1 MKKQTFLLS
10 LLGLFLL
17 GCSSED
23 SIVDNEENQPSG
35 PVTRSF
41 LSVNIVASSN
51 AATRADGTY
60 EDGVSKE
67 GNVNAVRFFFF
78 DENGKAA
85 PISKRNGTQVYQS
98 YIDWYPTAS
107 DSGSGDKNETVERV
121 LKATLGIS
129 VPGES
134 AEKEYPTQVLAILN
148 PTSEILNLGTTA
160 TSTIGPD
167 LEALV
172 TEVADFKTGL
182 DNNNFVMSNSVYVVA
197 GETSKPNVVVK
208 TTSLAEENFAATAEE
223 AEDNKVTI
231 YVERVLARHD
241 LSIRLE
247 AVAGKE
253 GVYKT
258 KDSEYGLNGE
268 NSIENKNIY
277 VKFLGWN
284 ITCTPKESRLVKDF
298 SGDWAGNTFGLTNG
312 PWNAANYHRS
322 FWAINPTLSYQE
334 DYQFCSY
341 KEISL
346 EIPKVGSITPYT
358 TTYMQE
364 NAAES
369 ATSAATAHPTQVIV
383 KAQLVDENEQPITI
397 AKWANRM
404 YTLDGVKTA
413 IANVLNLYKYVNGK
427 YIKIVPDDVHF
438 ATWQQ
443 LYEGEEKEK
452 DPNEGN
458 YYVYAKVDENT
469 TWYQKTGEEFK
480 EFSSDDEVKTYVRDV
495 VNHVM
500 VWNEG
505 QTYYYFDIMHLGEKA
520 TEPGYYGVV
529 RNHIYRSTIKTL
541 AGLGTPVY
549 DPDEEI
555 IPEKPEDD
563 TMLSAEIKILQW
575 RVVSNEYE
583 LNW

>member
-60 EDGVSKE
+60 EDGDSKE

-78 DENGKAA
+78 DEDGEAA

-107 DSGSGDKNETVERV
+107 DSDSGDKTETVERV

-134 AEKEYPTQVLAILN
+134 AEKKYPTQVLAILN

-160 TSTIGPD
+160 TPTIGPD
-167 LEALV
+167 LKTLV
-172 TEVADFKTGL
+172 TEVADFKTEL
-182 DNNNFVMSNSVYVVA
+182 DNDNFVMSNSVYVVA

-341 KEISL
+341 KEISH
-346 EIPKVGSITPYT
+346 EIPKVGSTKK
-358 TTYMQE
+358 TYMQE

-413 IANVLNLYKYVNGK
+413 IANVLNLYTENANGTYV
-427 YIKIVPDDVHF
+427 KIVPGDVHF

-443 LYEGEEKEK
+443 LYGDEEK

-480 EFSSDDEVKTYVRDV
+480 KISYAEVKKYVRDV

-505 QTYYYFDIMHLGEKA
+505 QTYYYFEIRHLGEEA
-520 TEPGYYGVV
+520 TESGYYGVV
-529 RNHIYRSTIKTL
+529 RNHIYRSTITEL

-575 RVVSNEYE
+575 RVVSHNYE